1 MKTEWDEKASCSS
14 KKGGDASYSFDI
26 DRNPVYLC
34 QKLHP
39 HRIDQSL
46 VVTLGLLY
54 CMSQIDRGSLG
65 NAPIAESGN
74 RKT

>member
-1 MKTEWDEKASCSS
+1 MKTEADEKASCSS
-14 KKGGDASYSFDI
+14 KKGGDASSSFDI
-26 DRNPVYLC
+26 DHILSTCAKSY
-34 QKLHP
+34 HT

-65 NAPIAESGN
+65 NAPIAGSGN